1 MTKRAG
7 FLAVVLAIAIV
18 PATLVIHRAQAAPP
32 DVEQA
37 LAGRAGEGQA
47 FSISGRVESVDYTA
61 NVIVVHAKGGSVT
74 IALTPTT
81 SVERNGESGSI
92 ADLRPGVRVTVH
104 GTTRGGVHVAET
116 ISIRP
121 RSGD

>member
-1 MTKRAG
+1 M
-7 FLAVVLAIAIV
+7 LLAISIV
-18 PATLVIHRAQAAPP
+18 PAALVMHRAQAAPT

-37 LAGRAGEGQA
+37 LAGRADEGRA
-47 FSISGRVESVDYTA
+47 FSLSGRVESVDYTA

-81 SVERNGESGSI
+81 SVEHNGESGSI
-92 ADLRPGVRVTVH
+92 ADLRPGVHVTVR
-104 GTTRGGVHVAET
+104 GSMRGGVRVAET

-121 RSGD
+121 RSGS